1 MSIAALK
8 RKTMNGNP
16 RMSPI
21 SGSNNGPLGF
31 ALNGTRR
38 NSGVVGNTNLASDGP
53 NNMQCCTNNPNIIKR
68 SVMNTKGM
76 LSSRYDNCTN
86 KCPPK
91 PVFQETVKDQ
101 DEHIKKLSVNCNL
114 DDKITL
120 RTHCGT
126 TYTEED
132 QNIFICHNKCDHKHI
147 GGKNVFKGAYTK
159 NPPGAMSQSTYI
171 NGKYLK
177 NNAYLLPT
185 KNGKCTPHF
194 PPRANNS
201 ACFTLY
207 KTLNEMEAA
216 KQI

>member
-21 SGSNNGPLGF
+21 SGSNGGPLGF

-38 NSGVVGNTNLASDGP
+38 ISGVVGNTNLASDGP
-53 NNMQCCTNNPNIIKR
+53 KNMQCCTNNSNIIKR

-76 LSSRYDNCTN
+76 LSSRYSNCIT
-86 KCPPK
+86 CPPK
-91 PVFQETVKDQ
+91 PIFQETVKDQ

-120 RTHCGT
+120 RTYCGT
-126 TYTEED
+126 DYSDED
-132 QNIFICHNKCDHKHI
+132 KKLFKCHTNCDNKYI
-147 GGKNVFKGAYTK
+147 GGKNVFKGSYTK
-159 NPPGAMSQSTYI
+159 NPPGAISQSSYI

-177 NNAYLLPT
+177 NRAYLLPT
-185 KNGKCTPHF
+185 KDGGKCTPHF
-194 PPRANNS
+194 PPRVNN
-201 ACFTLY
+201 ATCFTLY